1 LIGNCEARAKALFFS
16 EILECIIMSAS
27 TLKSSIPFTVSA
39 IGLVIFIQSLTSYA
53 ADASASK
60 PSADFELSAGAE
72 QDSNLNVVELDKKS
86 NKNDVAALFNA
97 KVDTNWKPSEK
108 LSLSGGYTYT
118 SKSYQENET
127 YNLAIH
133 QLSLDANY
141 DFTAFTAGA
150 NYNNAKAI
158 LDGKSFLDLQQ
169 TSFYLSKLIN
179 NKIYLR
185 AAFNNQDKHF
195 SGLSERN
202 AKNTGFAGD
211 VFVFTNSGKTF
222 VNIGVSNEKEDA
234 RAKQFDY
241 DGINLKAKVSNKF
254 SLWSKENKL
263 QAGYRYLKRDYSSI
277 TPEIN
282 TKRYDT
288 ANVVDA
294 GWEISFTS
302 KISVETKIER
312 GNYKS
317 NLDAADYSETRG
329 SLLLK
334 ARF

>member
-1 LIGNCEARAKALFFS
+1 MPRSKIKTSISLK
-16 EILECIIMSAS
+16 AS
-27 TLKSSIPFTVSA
+27 TIAFA
-39 IGLVIFIQSLTSYA
+39 IFFQSLNGYA
-53 ADASASK
+53 ENTSASK
-60 PSADFELSAGAE
+60 PTADFEVSAGAE
-72 QDSNLNVVELDKKS
+72 QDSNLNIVELDKNS
-86 NKNDVAALFNA
+86 NKSDVAALLNA
-97 KVDTNWKPSEK
+97 KVDASWKPAEK
-108 LSLSGGYTYT
+108 LSLSGGYAYT
-118 SKSYQENET
+118 SKTYRENDA

-141 DFTAFTAGA
+141 DFTLLTAGA

-169 TSFYLSKLIN
+169 TSFYLAKLID
-179 NKIYLR
+179 NKIYFR
-185 AAFNNQDKHF
+185 AAVNNQEKRF

-211 VFVFTNSGKTF
+211 VFVFSNSGKTF
-222 VNIGVSNEKEDA
+222 VNFGVSNEKENA

-241 DGINLKAKVSNKF
+241 DGINVKAKASHKF
-254 SLWSKENKL
+254 ELMGKENKV
-263 QAGYRYLKRDYSSI
+263 QAGYRYLKRDYSNI

-288 ANVVDA
+288 GNIAEA
-294 GWEISFTS
+294 SWEISFTQKVS
-302 KISVETKIER
+302 LETKLER
-312 GNYKS
+312 GRYKS
-317 NLDAADYSETRG
+317 NLEAADYSETRA

>member
-1 LIGNCEARAKALFFS
+1 MPRSKIKTSISLK
-16 EILECIIMSAS
+16 AS
-27 TLKSSIPFTVSA
+27 TIAFA
-39 IGLVIFIQSLTSYA
+39 IFFQSLNGYA
-53 ADASASK
+53 ENTSASK
-60 PSADFELSAGAE
+60 PTADFEVSAGAE
-72 QDSNLNVVELDKKS
+72 QDSNLNVVELDKNS
-86 NKNDVAALFNA
+86 NKSDVATLLNA
-97 KVDTNWKPSEK
+97 KVDASWKPAEK
-108 LSLSGGYTYT
+108 LALSGGYAYT
-118 SKSYQENET
+118 SKTYKENDA

-141 DFTAFTAGA
+141 DFTLLTAGA

-169 TSFYLSKLIN
+169 NSFYLAKLIN

-185 AAFNNQDKHF
+185 AAVNNQEKRF

-211 VFVFTNSGKTF
+211 FFVFSNSGKTF
-222 VNIGVSNEKEDA
+222 VNFGVSNEKEHA

-241 DGINLKAKVSNKF
+241 DGINVKAKASHKF
-254 SLWSKENKL
+254 ELMGKENKV
-263 QAGYRYLKRDYSSI
+263 QAGYRYLKRNYSGI

-282 TKRYDT
+282 AKRYDT
-288 ANVVDA
+288 GNIAEA
-294 GWEISFTS
+294 SWEISFTP
-302 KISVETKIER
+302 KISLETKLER
-312 GNYKS
+312 GKYKS
-317 NLDAADYSETRG
+317 NLEAADYSETRA